1 MQQATTIHKPVS
13 SDRSSLSLATH
24 LGAASQINL
33 GSFYTPQKYVWL
45 VAKWLSDYDIPQNAV
60 IADLAAGYGAFFE
73 LSSVAGLDKCRYVA
87 NDIDSVAVGK
97 GRTYFPNVAW
107 HEGNALANVSRTRFG
122 IGDEEHLVIVGNP
135 PYNDV
140 TSEINHGVKTASR
153 GCEIDSDIATR
164 DLGMS
169 FLNSYDKLK
178 ADHVAVLHPLSYLIK
193 RSNYSSCRRFF
204 RNYRMIE
211 HLVFSS
217 QEFAGTSRLS
227 AFPVVV
233 ALYERAPFRGLS
245 YEEIRMFKFKTAE
258 EATFSINSFDYV
270 TDYVDK
276 YPGNGRYNPEI
287 LFYTLRDINALKR
300 SRTFLPERI
309 PNAVDVN
316 PEKLAYY
323 CYIDCFKRY
332 ANVPYYM
339 GNFNIPFDRA
349 TFAYVS
355 CDVVKDAAYHHPEVF
370 GHLAPPKPAE
380 VENIREYI
388 ERSLHK

>member
-1 MQQATTIHKPVS
+1 M
-13 SDRSSLSLATH
+13 ATH
-24 LGAASQINL
+24 LGVEGQINL
-33 GSFYTPQKYVWL
+33 GSFYTPQKYVRL
-45 VAKWLSDYDIPQNAV
+45 VAKWLCGHTIPENAV

-73 LSSVAGLDKCRYVA
+73 LSSVERLSKCRFMA

-107 HEGNALANVSRTRFG
+107 NEGNSLANVSRARFG
-122 IGDEEHLVIVGNP
+122 IGADEHLVIVGNP

-140 TSEINHGVKTASR
+140 TSEINHGIKSSSK

-169 FLNSYDKLK
+169 FLNSYDKLR
-178 ADHVAVLHPLSYLIK
+178 ANHVAVLHPLSYLVK
-193 RSNYSSCRRFF
+193 RSNFSACRRFF
-204 RNYRMIE
+204 GNYRMLE

-233 ALYERAPFRGLS
+233 ALYERMPGQGLS
-245 YEEIRMFKFKTAE
+245 YNEVKALQFRTAE
-258 EATFSINSFDYV
+258 GVTFSIDRFDYV

-276 YPGNGRYNPEI
+276 YPGNGKFNPEI

-300 SRTFLPERI
+300 SRTFLVDRV

-316 PEKLAYY
+316 PDKLAYY

-339 GNFNIPFDRA
+339 GNFNIPFDKNSFAEFSYDFVRDA
-349 TFAYVS
+349 TYN
-355 CDVVKDAAYHHPEVF
+355 HPEVF
-370 GHLAPPKPAE
+370 GRLAPPSAAAVSGIKE
-380 VENIREYI
+380 FIR
-388 ERSLHK
+388 RSINR